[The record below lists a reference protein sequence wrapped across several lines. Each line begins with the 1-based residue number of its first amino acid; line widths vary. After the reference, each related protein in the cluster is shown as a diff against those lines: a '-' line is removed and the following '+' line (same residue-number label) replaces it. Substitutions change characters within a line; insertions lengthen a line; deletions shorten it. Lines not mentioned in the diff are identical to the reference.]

1 MEIGILEN
9 IILGIPRVAKA
20 MKDLPV
26 EQLWSVLGAVEGSYW
41 RALAQYGFSESDCHA
56 LTSAVMRR
64 LKGQLEADGL
74 TEKEMMIRV
83 YEELGLTGN
92 LVSG

>member
-1 MEIGILEN
+1 MSA
-9 IILGIPRVAKA
+9 PRTTRTSGDVRF
-20 MKDLPV
+20 
-26 EQLWSVLGAVEGSYW
+26 WSAIVGSYW

-64 LKGQLEADGL
+64 LKGQLGADGF